1 MSQIPDSRP
10 SPHALVFTMAD
21 KIKLRVVTPSRLVLE
36 EEVDEVSAPGELGE
50 FGVLPNHI
58 SFLSTLVAGEMS
70 YKQGA
75 ARHSLV
81 IGGGYAEVLDN
92 VMTVLAPAAEFPAE
106 IDTARAQ
113 RAKERAEKRMGEV
126 NFEDPEYGQLEEAQ
140 RRALARLQVASKETR
155 R

>member
-1 MSQIPDSRP
+1 
-10 SPHALVFTMAD
+10 MAD

-36 EEVDEVSAPGELGE
+36 EDVDEVSAPGELGE

-58 SFLSTLVAGEMS
+58 SFLSTLVAGELS

-75 ARHSLV
+75 ARHALV
-81 IGGGYAEVLDN
+81 VAGGYAEVLDN
-92 VMTVLAPAAEFPAE
+92 VMTVLAPAAEFASE

-113 RAKERAEKRMGEV
+113 RAKERAERRMGEL
-126 NFEDPEYGQLEEAQ
+126 NFEDPEYAQLEEAQ

>member
-1 MSQIPDSRP
+1 
-10 SPHALVFTMAD
+10 MAE

-113 RAKERAEKRMGEV
+113 RAKERAEKRMGEL

>member
-1 MSQIPDSRP
+1 
-10 SPHALVFTMAD
+10 MAD
-21 KIKLRVVTPSRLVLE
+21 KIKLRVVTPSRLVLD

-75 ARHSLV
+75 ARHALV
-81 IGGGYAEVLDN
+81 VGGGYAEVLDN
-92 VMTVLAPAAEFPAE
+92 VMTVLASAAEFAGE
-106 IDTARAQ
+106 IDLARAQ
-113 RAKERAEKRMGEV
+113 RAKERAEQRLGEL
-126 NFEDPEYGQLEEAQ
+126 NFEDAEYGPQEEAQ

>member
-1 MSQIPDSRP
+1 
-10 SPHALVFTMAD
+10 MAD
-21 KIKLRVVTPSRLVLE
+21 KIKLRVVTPNRLVLE

-75 ARHSLV
+75 NRHALAV
-81 IGGGYAEVLDN
+81 GGGYAEVLDN
-92 VMTVLAPAAEFPAE
+92 VMTVLAPAAESAGE

-113 RAKERAEKRMGEV
+113 RAKERAEKRMGEL
-126 NFEDPEYGQLEEAQ
+126 NFQDPEYAQLEDAQ
-140 RRALARLQVASKETR
+140 KRALARLQVASREAR